1 MGIKCEETQDH
12 FKSFYVISRKSVLA
26 LVLLSQMFP
35 EVCTVSSFRANNSSE
50 HFALIPL
57 WYFRHSSLSNNPPTN
72 LLVCYIINS
81 PLFFFFLN
89 EGWASKETNG
99 YVWSWNCIQR
109 HCLSLSPAV
118 CLITGYCGYENGAL
132 GFVLFSFYFF
142 FYWGKIDI

>member
-81 PLFFFFLN
+81 PLFFFFFFKWRV
-89 EGWASKETNG
+89 GK
-99 YVWSWNCIQR
+99 QR
-109 HCLSLSPAV
+109 DKWV
-118 CLITGYCGYENGAL
+118 CLILKLHPKTLSQFEPSSLSYYRLLRLWKWSFGVC
-132 GFVLFSFYFF
+132 FV
-142 FYWGKIDI
+142 